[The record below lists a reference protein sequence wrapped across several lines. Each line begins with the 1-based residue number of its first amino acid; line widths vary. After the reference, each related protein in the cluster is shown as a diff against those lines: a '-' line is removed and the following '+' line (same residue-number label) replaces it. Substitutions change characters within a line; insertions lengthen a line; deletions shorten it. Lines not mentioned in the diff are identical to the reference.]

1 MKYVTPVSA
10 LVMVLCLLGLQIVL
24 GLEATVG
31 GSLGT
36 QASMIAAMVTL
47 AVLPVFIEAARRTGH
62 GFIAFCL
69 GISFVSFL
77 AYSLPATTGR
87 TGEIKETKV
96 TAAADLELVRAE
108 LTSITQ
114 TLGWARPDKLSE
126 CAGAPDPLPP
136 NGWPRC
142 RQKTGTV
149 AALEDRQSKLEDQMK
164 ASATARMGDLG
175 SDLWAWALSFLGAT
189 AATVRKISVLS
200 FAIGLDF
207 VIWSLVAFTTHTWP
221 RAITETSPGKISDE
235 EIEEF
240 KRAISNDPGPPL
252 PPTRAIVPELKG
264 ANVVIWA
271 TDFEKRW
278 GRKPRLDE
286 AEAAFKDVARTTI
299 YRRLKAA

>member
-1 MKYVTPVSA
+1 MNYIAPISA
-10 LVMVLCLLGLQIVL
+10 LVMALGLLGLQIVL

-36 QASMIAAMVTL
+36 QASMIAAMATL
-47 AVLPVFIEAARRTGH
+47 AVLPVFIEAARRSGH
-62 GFIAFCL
+62 GFIACCL
-69 GISFVSFL
+69 GVSFLSFL

-149 AALEDRQSKLEDQMK
+149 AALEDRQSKLEAQMK
-164 ASATARMGDLG
+164 ASATARLGDMG
-175 SDLWAWALSFLGAT
+175 SDIWAWALSWLGMT
-189 AATVRKISVLS
+189 AAIIRKGSVLA

-207 VIWSLVAFTTHTWP
+207 AIWSLVAFTTHAWP
-221 RAITETSPGKISDE
+221 RGITETTPSKDLDR
-235 EIEEF
+235 EIEEY
-240 KRAISNDPGPPL
+240 KRITSNDTEPL
-252 PPTRAIVPELKG
+252 PPTKAIVPDPKG
-264 ANVVIWA
+264 SNIIPWVQR
-271 TDFEKRW
+271 FEIEH

-286 AEAAFKDVARTTI
+286 AEAAFPEVARSTC

>member
-1 MKYVTPVSA
+1 MKYVAPLSA
-10 LVMVLCLLGLQIVL
+10 LVMALALLGLQVVL
-24 GLEATVG
+24 GLEATAG

-47 AVLPVFIEAARRTGH
+47 AVLPVFIEAARRSGH

-69 GISFVSFL
+69 GISFASFL

-87 TGEIKETKV
+87 TGEIKEAKV
-96 TAAADLELVRAE
+96 SAAADLALVRAE

-149 AALEDRQSKLEDQMK
+149 AALEDRQAKLEAELK
-164 ASATARMGDLG
+164 AGKSVQQGDVG
-175 SDLWAWALSFLGAT
+175 SDLWAWVLSGLGVT
-189 AATVRKISVLS
+189 AATVRKISVLA

-207 VIWSLVAFTTHTWP
+207 VIWSLVAFTTHVWP
-221 RAITETSPGKISDE
+221 RAITETAPGKISDA

-240 KRAISNDPGPPL
+240 KKATSNSNEPL
-252 PPTRAIVPELKG
+252 PPTKAIVPDVTG
-264 ANVVIWA
+264 SNIIPWA
-271 TDFEKRW
+271 REFQSQH
-278 GRKPRLDE
+278 GRPARLDE
-286 AEAAFKDVARTTI
+286 VQAAFPEVARTTA